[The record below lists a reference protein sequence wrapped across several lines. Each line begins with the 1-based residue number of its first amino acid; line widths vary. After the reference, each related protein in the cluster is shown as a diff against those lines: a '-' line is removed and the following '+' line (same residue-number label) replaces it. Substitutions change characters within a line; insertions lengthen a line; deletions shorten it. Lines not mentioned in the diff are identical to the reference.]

1 MNNEGPILPI
11 VGKDKNAPAQRPG
24 VPKLILPPTQLRR
37 AQTRY
42 EREHGRKPKGYAEL
56 DVGDFAARLL
66 VYQRQVRKGAFSE
79 RQQREQKRAQQARH
93 HLRPFFPQ
101 AGVKV
106 ERADTNAND
115 KARGRVYLT
124 LSNGQVIRP
133 DKLLQM
139 KRRGRNVLEQA
150 NPVLVQKA
158 VQYITEKVPPTP

>member
-1 MNNEGPILPI
+1 MQNEDPILPI
-11 VGKDKNAPAQRPG
+11 VGRDKNAPAQKPG
-24 VPKLILPPTQLRR
+24 LPKLILPPTSLRR
-37 AQTRY
+37 RQTRE
-42 EREHGRKPKGYAEL
+42 ERAMGRKPKGYAEL

-66 VYQRQVRKGAFSE
+66 PYQKQLRKGAFSE

-101 AGVKV
+101 AGCKV

-158 VQYITEKVPPTP
+158 VQYIESKIPAQ

>member
-1 MNNEGPILPI
+1 MENEPILPL
-11 VGKDKNAPAQRPG
+11 VGKDKNAPAQKPD
-24 VPKLILPPTQLRR
+24 VPKLILPATTLRR
-37 AQTRY
+37 AQTRE
-42 EREHGRKPKGYAEL
+42 ERAMGRKPKGYAEL

-66 VYQRQVRKGAFSE
+66 VYQRQVRKGPFSA
-79 RQQREQKRAQQARH
+79 RHLREQKRAQQAKH

-106 ERADTNAND
+106 ERADTNEND

-158 VQYITEKVPPTP
+158 VQYIESKIPAVQ